1 MFMLFIISFIIV
13 PVLKCCGT
21 ETSTYTTQYDEVD
34 IKEIMDNERLLVAYI
49 GCLLDKNLCTPEGKE
64 LKRDIPDA
72 LQSDCNKCSDKQREN
87 ADAWIEFMIDNRPED
102 WTKLE
107 ERYNPDGS
115 YRTKYL
121 ESKHNATSNVDESK

>member
-49 GCLLDKNLCTPEGKE
+49 GCLLDKNPCTPEGKE
-64 LKRDIPDA
+64 LKRNIPDA
-72 LQSDCNKCSDKQREN
+72 YKATAINV
-87 ADAWIEFMIDNRPED
+87 
-102 WTKLE
+102 
-107 ERYNPDGS
+107 
-115 YRTKYL
+115 
-121 ESKHNATSNVDESK
+121 ATSNGRTPTLGLNL

>member
-49 GCLLDKNLCTPEGKE
+49 GCLLDKNPCTPEGKE
-64 LKRDIPDA
+64 LKRNIPDA

-102 WTKLE
+102 
-107 ERYNPDGS
+107 
-115 YRTKYL
+115 
-121 ESKHNATSNVDESK
+121 